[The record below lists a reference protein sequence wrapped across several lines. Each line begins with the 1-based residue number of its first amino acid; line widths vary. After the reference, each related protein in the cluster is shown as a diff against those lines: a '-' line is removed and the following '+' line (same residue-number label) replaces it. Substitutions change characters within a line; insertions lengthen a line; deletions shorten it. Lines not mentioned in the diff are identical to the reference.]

1 MRLDCDSNSSFP
13 VCPWLLEKLAPLS
26 FFFTV
31 VKFLPF
37 SFHHSSGSQCVILPQ
52 SALTCPCSPPP
63 GVFLCFEF
71 LLEFFPTLKSVVNF
85 RRPNLPA
92 LHWSF
97 GVKEMILH
105 VTNRM
110 TSLIVLNLSLQFA
123 EQPSPQTSGSKLHT
137 EKIYHLM
144 FKVKENFTFFKYI
157 FCLFVGVLGVFEG
170 KLGVTPAKTYKLHWF
185 TQQRRDRGLK
195 IRVCQRGK
203 KTEWWG
209 VRVKES
215 QRQVQRTG
223 WGRGIQTSSALPE
236 FVIWQQHQVLPLRSV
251 TTGSS
256 LQGCFIFFFNV

>member
-92 LHWSF
+92 SHWSF

-195 IRVCQRGK
+195 IGVCQRGK
-203 KTEWWG
+203 KLSDGEWEWKKASG
-209 VRVKES
+209 KFSAPAGEEEFKLPARFQS
-215 QRQVQRTG
+215 L
-223 WGRGIQTSSALPE
+223 WSDSSIRFSRCALSPQAA
-236 FVIWQQHQVLPLRSV
+236 VCKVV
-251 TTGSS
+251 
-256 LQGCFIFFFNV
+256 FFFF